1 MSIPT
6 AAPTNQHDQP
16 HDVPFSRV
24 ARNVGWMAGAR
35 GFTGILSIFYLAV
48 AARTLGLREFGNFA
62 LILSFG
68 QLVATLVQFQS
79 VKGVIRFGAMHL
91 SDNRPDRLPRL
102 YGYMT
107 TLELLGIVIGSG
119 LAFAC
124 MPLVAPLYQWTEHQ
138 QLLASIFAVA
148 LLFGTGGTP
157 VGILRLYGRFDL
169 ISYTEGVGPIIRLV
183 GVSIAWWVGAGIG
196 TFLAIWALAVIA
208 QTAAQWIAS
217 IVALHIRLEFGK
229 RAIRT
234 TLAENHKL
242 WRFMVLTN
250 VSNSVTAVW
259 TELGTLAVGAVAGPV
274 QAGGF
279 RIAQRIAKAI
289 GNPVELVTRALFP
302 EFAKLVAQ
310 NAFRRLG
317 RMLIRITAVATALA
331 AVTVAILAL
340 GGQWI
345 IGLIAGP
352 QYEFAYIPML
362 LLSVATAIDL
372 ASFAL
377 DPYHIAQGRAGR
389 ILRIRLVAAGVY
401 LIVLAV
407 LLPRFG
413 ASGAAIAGIAASII
427 LFVQLGISSWQ
438 ILRDKAG
445 RGSAQDFQ

>member
-1 MSIPT
+1 MSNPT
-6 AAPTNQHDQP
+6 ALTTTEQDQP
-16 HDVPFSRV
+16 RDITLSRV
-24 ARNVGWMAGAR
+24 ARNFGWMAGAR
-35 GFTGILSIFYLAV
+35 GFVGILSIFYLAV
-48 AARTLGLREFGNFA
+48 ASRALGLREFGNFA

-68 QLVATLVQFQS
+68 QLVATLVQFQAAEA
-79 VKGVIRFGAMHL
+79 VIRFGAIHL
-91 SDNRPDRLPRL
+91 SNDRPDRLPRL
-102 YGYMT
+102 FGFMA

-124 MPLVAPLYQWTEHQ
+124 MPLVAPLYQWTAHQ
-138 QLLASIFAVA
+138 QLLAAIFAVA
-148 LLFGTGGTP
+148 LLLGTGGTP
-157 VGILRLYGRFDL
+157 AGILRLFVRFDL
-169 ISYTEGVGPIIRLV
+169 ISYTEGIGSIIRLV
-183 GVSIAWWVGAGIG
+183 GASIAWWAGAGIG
-196 TFLAIWALAVIA
+196 AFLAIWALSVIA
-208 QTAAQWIAS
+208 QTAAQWFAS

-250 VSNSVTAVW
+250 LSNSVTAVW
-259 TELGTLAVGAVAGPV
+259 VQLGTLAVGAVAGQA

-289 GNPVELVTRALFP
+289 GNPVELVSRALFP

-310 NAFRRLG
+310 NAFRKLG

-345 IGLIAGP
+345 IALIAGP

-389 ILRIRLVAAGVY
+389 ILRIRLVAAGGY

-427 LFVQLGISSWQ
+427 LFVQLGISSRQ